1 MSGHLRPLLT
11 AVGGSLGGERLRLVL
26 RAYEVADRW
35 HSGRFRRDGSPYIT
49 HPVAVAVIV
58 AEMDLDHELVC
69 AALLHD
75 VLTDTACTEEALA
88 AEFGEPI
95 TNLLRGMRML
105 DSVERR
111 PPEWPVSTDERVLTL
126 KLADRLHNQR
136 TISGLPEARQRVN
149 SQENLD
155 VVAPVARRLGLT
167 EVEEELRRLAMANLS
182 GLGGARTLF
191 GAITAGASMLPAA
204 ARPRW
209 LEEWLGEL
217 LTLPGGRARL
227 RFALWLL
234 AGMPR
239 MALTLRRQAALT
251 RGGRAAVRDRRT
263 APAGRAAAAG
273 RAATRCLRWVVR
285 SDLRTWAL
293 LAPLLGWLV
302 LDAAAERVTDAVVI
316 VITVPPVL
324 AAAVHAI
331 RARIGD
337 GDGRG

>member
-1 MSGHLRPLLT
+1 VSGHLQPLLK
-11 AVGGSLGGERLRLVL
+11 AVGGSLTGERLRLVR
-26 RAYEVADRW
+26 RAYEVAERW
-35 HSGRFRRDGSPYIT
+35 HSGQLRRDGSPYIT
-49 HPVAVAVIV
+49 HPVAVAVIL
-58 AEMDLDHELVC
+58 AELDLDHEMLC

-75 VLTDTACTEEALA
+75 VLADTACPEAELA
-88 AEFGEPI
+88 AEFGAPI
-95 TNLLRGMRML
+95 IDLLRGMRML
-105 DSVERR
+105 DYAKRR

-182 GLGGARTLF
+182 GLGGTRAFF
-191 GAITAGASMLPAA
+191 GAITAGAIMLPAA
-204 ARPRW
+204 VRARW

-217 LTLPGGRARL
+217 LALPGGRARL
-227 RFALWLL
+227 RFTFWLL
-234 AGMPR
+234 AGMPS
-239 MALTLRRQAALT
+239 MALTLRRQDALGCGGWAAAV
-251 RGGRAAVRDRRT
+251 RRAAV
-263 APAGRAAAAG
+263 
-273 RAATRCLRWVVR
+273 RCLRWVVR

-302 LDAAAERVTDAVVI
+302 LDAAAERITDAVVI

-331 RARIGD
+331 RARIG
-337 GDGRG
+337 GGGGRG